1 MSPRVPALRVAVGDR
16 LFEGPGVDLPPDGDV
31 DPPPDGPTV
40 ADLRRAIERR
50 GGVRVEGGRPASGP
64 PPVTI
69 DCPPPGPGHAVLV
82 DPASPPTGVTGLLA
96 AAARARGM
104 SADRQPD
111 LEAAE
116 AALADTAPSAVAA
129 DRREAARDPE
139 VDLRAARESAATAGA
154 EVDRFRERVAELRGR
169 LQARRATGADTGE
182 VAGALRAAAADLS
195 EAETER
201 LAAEQAHEAAERRV
215 RRHRARRARRLR
227 RRDRVDNLRRAV
239 RRDLA
244 SKLHGEFGPALATVP
259 GGDRADG
266 HRPTAAGEHPRDD
279 AGDGPGDDAGDGPG
293 DDAGDAP
300 GDRAVDGPGA
310 HDGDPV
316 SAALAA
322 VRLADLDAPVIDATG
337 RFPDAAAAVECLRVP
352 VIRCHPDRR

>member
-1 MSPRVPALRVAVGDR
+1 MSHLVPVVRVAVGDR
-16 LFEGPGVDLPPDGDV
+16 LFEGPGVDLPPHGGV
-31 DPPPDGPTV
+31 DLPPDEGVDSPPDGPSV

-50 GGVRVEGGRPASGP
+50 GGVGPEGGRKASGP

-82 DPASPPTGVTGLLA
+82 DPASPPTGVTCLLA
-96 AAARARGM
+96 AAARSLGM
-104 SADRQPD
+104 SADRQAE

-116 AALADTAPSAVAA
+116 AALADAAPSAVDAA
-129 DRREAARDPE
+129 GEKPARDPE

-154 EVDRFRERVAELRGR
+154 EVDRLRERVAELRGR

-195 EAETER
+195 EAETGR
-201 LAAEQAHEAAERRV
+201 IAAEQAHEAAERRV

-244 SKLHGEFGPALATVP
+244 SKLHGEFGRALAAVP
-259 GGDRADG
+259 GGDRADTS
-266 HRPTAAGEHPRDD
+266 RPD
-279 AGDGPGDDAGDGPG
+279 AGDRPGDY
-293 DDAGDAP
+293 
-300 GDRAVDGPGA
+300 
-310 HDGDPV
+310 DGDPV
-316 SAALAA
+316 TAALAA
-322 VRLADLDAPVIDATG
+322 VRLADLDAPIVDATG

-352 VIRCHPDRR
+352 VVRCHPDRR